1 MRRRHADAR
10 RRRRAQAYKP
20 VRAIALEEAF
30 LRGDDTVESL
40 PGTGGSKYTVDL
52 STMVQRNKSTKRARS
67 VRRIAAL
74 GHGGQAKSEG
84 APAAASDS

>member
-1 MRRRHADAR
+1 MRRRQADAR

-20 VRAIALEEAF
+20 VCAITLEEAF

-52 STMVQRNKSTKRARS
+52 STMVQRNKSTKRARN
-67 VRRIAAL
+67 VRRIVAI
-74 GHGGQAKSEG
+74 GFG
-84 APAAASDS
+84 D

>member
-40 PGTGGSKYTVDL
+40 PGNGGSKHTVDL
-52 STMVQRNKSTKRARS
+52 STMVQRNKSTKRARN
-67 VRRIAAL
+67 VRRIVAI
-74 GHGGQAKSEG
+74 GSFG
-84 APAAASDS
+84 D